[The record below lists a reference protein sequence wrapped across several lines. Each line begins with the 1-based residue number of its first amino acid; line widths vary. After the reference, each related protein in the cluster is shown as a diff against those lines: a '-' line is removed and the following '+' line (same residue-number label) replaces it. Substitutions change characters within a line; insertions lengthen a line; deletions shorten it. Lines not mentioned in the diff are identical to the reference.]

1 MVGER
6 KSGALRRSVY
16 IPCELAEALA
26 EALPAEELAN
36 FNALVAAALR
46 EYVAARERRA
56 LEEAMARMAADEDVR
71 RECGA
76 IGREFARAEKDGLK

>member
-1 MVGER
+1 MAGEK
-6 KSGALRRSVY
+6 KSVALRRSVY
-16 IPCELAEALA
+16 IPGELAAELA
-26 EALPAEELAN
+26 EALPAEEFAN
-36 FNALVAAALR
+36 FNALVTAALR
-46 EYVAARERRA
+46 EYVAARERHA

>member
-1 MVGER
+1 MPGVN

-16 IPCELAEALA
+16 IPRELAEALA
-26 EALPAEELAN
+26 AALADEELAN
-36 FNALVAAALR
+36 FNALVVAALR

-56 LEEAMARMAADEDVR
+56 LEDAMARMAADADVR
-71 RECGA
+71 RECKV